1 MNTENTGN
9 TTMEKIMN
17 SSFGEASNTIRAS
30 FKKTVFMRQYETEVV
45 EMEST
50 LTVDKNVT
58 GAERMFMSAILQAQL
73 EYSAYVNLAFKG
85 LITKTELDSRR
96 DELVNSVEA
105 IKNKAEQV
113 LGKSLDEY
121 LDTHIG

>member
-1 MNTENTGN
+1 MNTENNGN